1 MVPKAFF
8 FRRCHGGRG
17 VDPPSGLPDQPGS
30 PAMHMPAAKN
40 MPAPG
45 LYGSTQ
51 NPMGVG
57 WGGGRTLMGSDPH
70 QASLNSPG
78 RGEDMPRPPDR
89 PRGRPGPDGHCAAGA
104 PRPHPGP
111 HPALQAVRGEDHRLP
126 WCFGLVSPQCPPS
139 PGFETRR
146 CVGFRCGVSRRVFPP
161 SWTGGV
167 GPDPP
172 PPTWPDIEPCPPPR
186 NQIGFPDSHPSLLGA
201 LIRSRLL
208 ILFSGGGGGGLG
220 IGGGLAGWRA

>member
-1 MVPKAFF
+1 MTPHQAF
-8 FRRCHGGRG
+8 
-17 VDPPSGLPDQPGS
+17 PTS
-30 PAMHMPAAKN
+30 
-40 MPAPG
+40 PG
-45 LYGSTQ
+45 LRPCTCLRPKTCQPQGCTGI
-51 NPMGVG
+51 PKTRWVLAV
-57 WGGGRTLMGSDPH
+57 GGRTLMGSDPH
-70 QASLNSPG
+70 QAFLNSPG

-111 HPALQAVRGEDHRLP
+111 RPALQAVRGEDHRLP

-172 PPTWPDIEPCPPPR
+172 PPGLISNPAPPPG
-186 NQIGFPDSHPSLLGA
+186 IKSAS
-201 LIRSRLL
+201 L
-208 ILFSGGGGGGLG
+208 ILMHRHLG
-220 IGGGLAGWRA
+220 P